1 MAIAI
6 LPPGNKFKIL
16 TAYEVIQLGEVLKA
30 SSQWNESIRNL
41 EDTWRQGENIYDI
54 DLLSTTATPL
64 SEMRGYQRGEDGEA
78 ESKKKQIA
86 KDIQRK
92 RARYRRRPTVPKK
105 RKQEQQKKKVEN
117 QEEVPENVEVVE
129 GDFQQCGQGTE
140 EWNALFEN
148 PELYERLLQQS
159 LVPVRLEKDTCK
171 KGKGKLDAYKSNFC
185 TISSAVE
192 LESCQTKE
200 VCITK

>member
-1 MAIAI
+1 MAIAV

-30 SSQWNESIRNL
+30 SSQWSESIKNL
-41 EDTWRQGENIYDI
+41 EDAWRQGENIYDI

-64 SEMRGYQRGEDGEA
+64 SEMSGYQRGEEGEV
-78 ESKKKQIA
+78 ESKKKQAA

-92 RARYRRRPTVPKK
+92 RTRYRRRSTVPKK
-105 RKQEQQKKKVEN
+105 RKQEQRTKEVEN
-117 QEEVPENVEVVE
+117 EEVREVVE
-129 GDFQQCGQGTE
+129 GNFQQCAQGE
-140 EWNALFEN
+140 QEWNDFYEN
-148 PELYERLLQQS
+148 PAVYERLFQQS
-159 LVPVRLEKDTCK
+159 LVPILLEEDRCRGGNETLIRAISPRLP
-171 KGKGKLDAYKSNFC
+171 
-185 TISSAVE
+185 SAVE